1 MQVLT
6 YQISRKSDQNCG
18 HDSATVFTTN
28 MAAVTS
34 LIMIMSQNTIIHTH
48 KLQSIEIENVIDIA
62 LI

>member
-1 MQVLT
+1 MQFLT
-6 YQISRKSDQNCG
+6 YQISGQSDQNCG
-18 HDSATVFTTN
+18 RDSATVFPTN

-48 KLQSIEIENVIDIA
+48 KLQSIEIENVIYIA